1 MLNILEIKVSI
12 CSKTLSNHY
21 QTVHE
26 FKKMKSNIGNRG
38 HLILML
44 EEIRGK
50 IIKELKYSLSNV
62 HLLLIE
68 HCVKSVR
75 IRSYSGPHFSHIF
88 PNSD

>member
-38 HLILML
+38 HPILML